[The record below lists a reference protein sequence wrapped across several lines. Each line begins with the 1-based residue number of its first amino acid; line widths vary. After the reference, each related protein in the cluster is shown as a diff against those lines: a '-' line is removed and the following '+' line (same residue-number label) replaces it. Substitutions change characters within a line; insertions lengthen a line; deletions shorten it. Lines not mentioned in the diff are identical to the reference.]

1 MEGKQAVE
9 PRNFSFVGI
18 DELLQGLDP
27 QSVDGEA
34 QVSSQFEDFVDLHIV
49 DIITIFVR
57 QVETCAVKN
66 KLGESSWR
74 AEQICKIFIVNQF

>member
-1 MEGKQAVE
+1 M
-9 PRNFSFVGI
+9 
-18 DELLQGLDP
+18 
-27 QSVDGEA
+27 DGEA

-49 DIITIFVR
+49 DVVTIFVR

-74 AEQICKIFIVNQF
+74 AE